1 MGCKGQATRRGLG
14 RRAFLRST
22 AAGALAAAAGAH
34 LLRAAPA
41 DQRPAPSGR
50 AASPTVSTGPSGAPR
65 RVALTAGEDRAENVF
80 RGLDVFRGQIAEAIG
95 TRRVVI
101 KPNNVSIDRQLAA
114 THAECLEAILEFLR
128 AIGKLE
134 GAVIAESAATG
145 PTMEG
150 FSNFGYPSVAE
161 RYGVKLIDLDRLPTH
176 TLFVFDEKDLRPHPM
191 RASRMLLDHE
201 HHYVIS
207 AAMPK
212 THDRAVATLSLKNIV
227 FGAPVKDLGFRFGPD
242 RAPGTTTQKPIA
254 HGSGF
259 YGINYNLFAL
269 AERLYPDLAV
279 IDGYQGMEGN
289 GPTAGRPVEHRVCVV
304 SPDWLAAD
312 RVAVEL
318 MGIDFAKVG
327 YLNYLGQARPHST
340 DLEKIELVGEPLRR
354 HVRRYRL
361 HENVEKQLIWMT
373 PREPA

>member
-1 MGCKGQATRRGLG
+1 MSCTAQPTGRGLG
-14 RRAFLRST
+14 RRAFLRS
-22 AAGALAAAAGAH
+22 AVAGGLAAAAGTRWLTAAAAQPAAPPAEAAAGRS
-34 LLRAAPA
+34 LPAAPA
-41 DQRPAPSGR
+41 
-50 AASPTVSTGPSGAPR
+50 AARSH
-65 RVALTAGEDRAENVF
+65 VALTAGEDRVANVF
-80 RGLDVFRGQIAEAIG
+80 RGLDMFRRQIAEAIG
-95 TRRVVI
+95 NRRVVI

-114 THAECLEAILEFLR
+114 THAGCLEGILEFLR
-128 AIGKLE
+128 SIGKLE

-150 FSNFGYPSVAE
+150 FSNFGYPRLAE
-161 RYGVKLIDLDRLPTH
+161 RYGVKLIDLDQQPTA

-191 RASRMLLDHE
+191 RVSRMLLDHE

-207 AAMPK
+207 AAMLK
-212 THDRAVATLSLKNIV
+212 THDRAVATLALKNIV
-227 FGAPVKDLGFRFGPD
+227 FGAPVKDLGFRFGPG

-289 GPTAGRPVEHRVCVV
+289 GPTMGTPVEHRVCVV

-312 RVAVEL
+312 RVAVAL

-327 YLNYLGQARPHST
+327 YLNYLALARPQST
-340 DLEKIELVGEPLRR
+340 DLEKLELLGEPLAR
-354 HVRRYRL
+354 HVRQYRL

-373 PREPA
+373 PPEPA

>member
-1 MGCKGQATRRGLG
+1 MRCTAQRTGRGYG

-22 AAGALAAAAGAH
+22 IAGTLAAAAGARW
-34 LLRAAPA
+34 LRAAPPEQPA
-41 DQRPAPSGR
+41 QPTAARPAL
-50 AASPTVSTGPSGAPR
+50 AATPAGPRS

-80 RGLDVFRGQIAEAIG
+80 RGLSMFRRQIAEAIG
-95 TRRVVI
+95 NRRVVI

-114 THAECLEAILEFLR
+114 THAGCLEGILEFLR
-128 AIGKLE
+128 SIGKLE

-150 FSNFGYPSVAE
+150 FSNFGYPPLAE
-161 RYGVKLIDLDRLPTH
+161 RYGVKLIDLDQQPTA

-191 RASRMLLDHE
+191 RVSKMLLDHAQ
-201 HHYVIS
+201 HYVIS
-207 AAMPK
+207 AAMLK

-227 FGAPVKDLGFRFGPD
+227 FGAPVKDLGFRFGPG

-279 IDGYQGMEGN
+279 IDGYEGMEGN
-289 GPTAGRPVEHRVCVV
+289 GPTMGTPVNHRVCVV
-304 SPDWLAAD
+304 SPDYLAAD

-327 YLNYLGQARPHST
+327 YLNYLAQARPHST
-340 DLEKIELVGEPLRR
+340 DLLEIELLGEPLAR
-354 HVRRYRL
+354 HVRQYRL
-361 HENVEKQLIWMT
+361 HDNIEQQLIWMT
-373 PREPA
+373 PPQAS